1 VSALSPEIMGLG
13 PVEATTRAMRRAGMT
28 ISDIDLVEI
37 NEAFAAQV
45 IPSYRELGIDIDR
58 LNVHGG
64 AIALG
69 HPFGM
74 TGARI
79 TATLLNGLVATNK
92 TVGLETMCVGGG
104 QGMAMIVERLS

>member
-1 VSALSPEIMGLG
+1 
-13 PVEATTRAMRRAGMT
+13 MT
-28 ISDIDLVEI
+28 ISDIDLAEI

-45 IPSYRELGIDIDR
+45 IPAYRELGIDIDR

-79 TATLLNGLVATNK
+79 TATLLNGLTSPRTRPSAWK
-92 TVGLETMCVGGG
+92 PCAL
-104 QGMAMIVERLS
+104 AAARAWR